1 MNAVLE
7 RVRRYIAR
15 HDLARRETRVVAAV
29 SGGSDSAALAYLL
42 HALDAAG
49 ALRLSGIAH
58 FNHQLRSAADDD
70 ERLVEGIA
78 ASLRRP
84 LIAEREEV
92 SQRARRD
99 RRSTE
104 TAAREARYEFFE
116 RARVRLAADVV
127 ALGHTRDDQAETV
140 LLRLTRGA
148 GLRGLA
154 GMHPRN
160 GTIIRPLLDCRR
172 AELRDCLVALGVAF
186 ATDETNA
193 DVNVPRNR
201 VRHELLPLLA
211 RRFNP
216 RIVDVLAREAELA
229 REEWRWRHQQADELF
244 ERACRIE
251 RAKGA
256 WALDVALLNRV
267 PLALRRA
274 VVCRAMHEAAGERS
288 VGFEHV
294 QAVLGL
300 MDEGARGAIDIPGQ
314 RAERVGSLVVL
325 AGRPPGSVGRPKAP
339 EPVNIFRYPLSI
351 PGEVSLPESGCLLT
365 AELLVPE
372 GLSGEF
378 GRGGRAD
385 AVVVRRDACRE
396 PLAVRNRRPGDR
408 FRPAWLRGRKKLQ
421 DYFVDLK
428 VPRPLRDRVPLVV
441 DGDDRIVWV
450 AGHAVGDEFRV
461 TAASQ
466 AVITLKIKALGGIA

>member
-7 RVRRYIAR
+7 RVRRYIKR
-15 HDLARRETRVVAAV
+15 HDLACRETRVVAAV
-29 SGGSDSAALAYLL
+29 SGGSDSVALVYLL
-42 HALDAAG
+42 DALDAAG
-49 ALRLSGIAH
+49 ELRVSGIAH
-58 FNHQLRSAADDD
+58 FNHQLRSAAEDD
-70 ERLVEGIA
+70 ERLVAGIA

-84 LIAEREEV
+84 LVVEREDV
-92 SQRARRD
+92 RGRARRD

-116 RARVRLAADVV
+116 RARVRFAADVV

-160 GTIIRPLLDCRR
+160 GTIVRPLLDCRR
-172 AELRDCLVALGVAF
+172 SELRGCLDALGVAF
-186 ATDETNA
+186 ATDESNA
-193 DVNVPRNR
+193 DVSVPRNR
-201 VRHELLPLLA
+201 VRHELLPLLG

-229 REEWRWRHQQADELF
+229 REEWQWRQQQADELF
-244 ERACRIE
+244 DRACRVGP
-251 RAKGA
+251 RQGV
-256 WALDVALLNRV
+256 WSLDITLLNRV

-274 VVCRAMHEAAGERS
+274 VVCRAMHDAAGDRS

-300 MDEGARGAIDIPGQ
+300 LEEGARGAIDAPGQ
-314 RAERVGSLVVL
+314 RAERVGRLVVL

-339 EPVNIFRYPLSI
+339 DPVNFFRYPLSI
-351 PGEVSLPESGCLLT
+351 PGEVALPESGCVLA
-365 AELLVPE
+365 AELPVPE
-372 GLSGEF
+372 DLSGEL
-378 GRGGRAD
+378 GRGAD
-385 AVVVRRDACRE
+385 AVMVRRDACRE

-408 FRPAWLRGRKKLQ
+408 FHPAWLRGRKKLQ
-421 DYFVDLK
+421 DYFVDRK

-450 AGHAVGDEFRV
+450 AGHAVAEEFRV

-466 AVITLKIKALGGIA
+466 AVLTLKIKALGGTA